1 MTDGAGEPIQGNGSP
16 HLVDKEKKS
25 GKSTASVPM
34 PSPQQRA
41 EALKERIYVT
51 STTLAVTI
59 AYERDADHAT
69 VEGAALTLL
78 LTVLGTLMAVFVADV
93 VARMVRDSTL
103 PSDSELAHL
112 GYVSFGS
119 SGVVVAPMVILAIGA
134 AGAIDV
140 ATALRAISATLA
152 VSLVVVTLLA
162 VRSLRVEPWRKAL
175 ALAITAALGLA
186 ALCLEL
192 AVH

>member
-1 MTDGAGEPIQGNGSP
+1 MYPHPVDSEDWPAKSP
-16 HLVDKEKKS
+16 P
-25 GKSTASVPM
+25 SVPA
-34 PSPQQRA
+34 PNVQQRS

-59 AYERDADHAT
+59 AYERDTDHAT

-93 VARMVRDSTL
+93 IAHMVRDSTL
-103 PSDSELAHL
+103 PSGRELAHL

-119 SGVVVAPMVILAIGA
+119 SGVVVAPMAILGIS
-134 AGAIDV
+134 AGGLIDV

-152 VSLVVVTLLA
+152 VTLIIVTLLA
-162 VRSLRVEPWRKAL
+162 VRRLRVGPWRKAL
-175 ALAITAALGLA
+175 ALAMTAALGLA
-186 ALCLEL
+186 ALGIEL
-192 AVH
+192 AVHQ